1 MRYIKQVIIENF
13 QSHKYSVIDLNS
25 QLNVIVGPSD
35 TGKSAIIR
43 AIKWVLYNEPSG
55 DFFIKEGE
63 TYSAV
68 TLVFGDNIKVKRY
81 RSKTKNAYYLYNQDG
96 YELKFEGFG
105 TRVPEEIINMIGIE
119 KMFLDGDQTNA
130 INLGE
135 QLEGS
140 FLISETGATR
150 ASAIGR
156 LVGVNVIDDAL
167 KETLRDSRNTSIT
180 MRHIED
186 SIINLETELKEYYYL
201 DDLNNRINKLENFQK
216 TIDFKEEKLE
226 KLKEL
231 NNSLIDTND
240 NLIKVKSYLEKLNTI
255 DKLEEIV
262 KKINDVNFTYNIF
275 RNKQNILGNVK
286 REIKEN
292 TYHINKFKDLDKVI
306 ELYDRLPNLCRN
318 KNKLINLNNKYTTG
332 KSDIKT
338 MITISNEL
346 AELDKVEYN
355 ISQLSNKMYNLLEL
369 NNIEIKLRKTRE
381 SINTGTEY
389 ISKLQNI
396 NRIDSLYSDLKKR
409 EIYLNKL
416 ILLKSRYKDIN
427 NGLKKDQLLLQNS
440 KNEKDNLLI
449 KYKEILEQQEICPF
463 CLSNI
468 NEDKIEHII
477 NHYN

>member
-1 MRYIKQVIIENF
+1 MRYIKQVILENF
-13 QSHKYSVIDLNS
+13 QSHKYSVIDLSS

-35 TGKSAIIR
+35 SGKSAIIR
-43 AIKWVLYNEPSG
+43 GIKWVLYNEPSG
-55 DFFIKEGE
+55 DYFIKEGE

-68 TLVFGDNIKVKRY
+68 TLIFGDNVKVKRY

-96 YELKFEGFG
+96 DELKFEGFG

-119 KMFLDGDQTNA
+119 KIFLDGDQTNA

-140 FLISETGATR
+140 FLISERGATR

-180 MRHIED
+180 MRHLED
-186 SIINLETELKEYYYL
+186 SIIKLETELKEYNYL
-201 DDLNNRINKLENFQK
+201 DDLNSRINKLENFQK
-216 TIDFKEEKLE
+216 IIHHKEEKLD

-231 NNSLIDTND
+231 NNSLIDTNN
-240 NLIKVKSYLEKLNTI
+240 NLIKVRSYLDRLNKI

-275 RNKQNILGNVK
+275 RNKQNVLRNVK
-286 REIKEN
+286 ENIREN
-292 TYHINKFKDLDKVI
+292 THHINKFKELDKVI
-306 ELYDRLPNLCRN
+306 GQYNRLSNLCRH
-318 KNKLINLNNKYTTG
+318 KNNLINLNNKYTNS

-338 MITISNEL
+338 MTTISNSL
-346 AELDKVEYN
+346 TELDKIEYN
-355 ISQLSNKMYNLLEL
+355 ISQLSDKMYNLLEL
-369 NNIEIKLRKTRE
+369 NNIESKLVKTRKN
-381 SINTGTEY
+381 INIGIEY

-396 NRIDSLYSDLKKR
+396 NRIDSLYSDLKKK

-416 ILLKSRYKDIN
+416 ILLKSKYKDIN

-440 KNEKDNLLI
+440 KNEMDNLLV